1 MFQPC
6 PYTVVTRYSPVYD
19 RHIHLDGDFFKGR
32 NNVFLDW
39 YVLSHIPT
47 HNIAHNI
54 IMTL

>member
-6 PYTVVTRYSPVYD
+6 PYTAVTRYSLAVYD

-39 YVLSHIPT
+39 YVCFNTIGCFRYIH
-47 HNIAHNI
+47 
-54 IMTL
+54 